1 MPSVP
6 VALEKYRSLLENQ
19 YDLAKIYNENKNKY
33 KLEKNR
39 EEKKRFKFSKC
50 TINESN
56 WI

>member
-56 WI
+56 